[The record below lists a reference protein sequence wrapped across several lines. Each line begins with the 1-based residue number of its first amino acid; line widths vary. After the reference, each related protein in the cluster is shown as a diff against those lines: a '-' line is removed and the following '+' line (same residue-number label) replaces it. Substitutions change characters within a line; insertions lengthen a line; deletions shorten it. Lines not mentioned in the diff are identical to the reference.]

1 MDVSEPESKSRRD
14 LITKLL
20 PYVAVSTIKAGI
32 SASPLNV
39 LTAAATKYNQDA
51 EKTMGMV
58 RDLLPLIPGF
68 EKLQVAVV
76 GSNAVSLVLQ
86 RQDLL
91 SCGEVYLSKLFKQE
105 GSAGAP
111 AGAPQGEVERG
122 AFPYVLH
129 LPFKN
134 VYLKV
139 VEDLTLTEVSDL
151 LDLARRLSPAEVWV
165 VVDSGRAIDQRF
177 DPVFV
182 SETKILRGRVKSVST
197 AEMLREFFG
206 GKFAVTIQRV
216 DQNSVKVTLRLPG

>member
-1 MDVSEPESKSRRD
+1 VSEPESKSRRD

-51 EKTMGMV
+51 EKTMGAV
-58 RDLLPLIPGF
+58 KDLLPLIPGF
-68 EKLQVAVV
+68 EKLQVTVV

-91 SCGEVYLSKLFKQE
+91 SCGEVYLSKVFKQD
-105 GSAGAP
+105 GSDGARS
-111 AGAPQGEVERG
+111 GSPQGEAEKRM
-122 AFPYVLH
+122 FPYVLY
-129 LPFKN
+129 LPLKN

-139 VEDLTLTEVSDL
+139 VEDLTLADVSSL
-151 LDLARRLSPAEVWV
+151 VEFARKLNPAEVWV
-165 VVDSGRAIDQRF
+165 VVDSGRTVDQKL

-182 SETKILRGRVKSVST
+182 SESKILRGRVKSVST

-206 GKFAVTIQRV
+206 GKFAVTLQPA
-216 DQNSVKVTLRLPG
+216 DQNSLKVTLRLLG